1 MESTILT
8 PKQLAEDY
16 QTTEGNILNNFNT
29 NMERFIKNKHYYLLE
44 G

>member
-1 MESTILT
+1 M
-8 PKQLAEDY
+8 
-16 QTTEGNILNNFNT
+16 LNNFNT